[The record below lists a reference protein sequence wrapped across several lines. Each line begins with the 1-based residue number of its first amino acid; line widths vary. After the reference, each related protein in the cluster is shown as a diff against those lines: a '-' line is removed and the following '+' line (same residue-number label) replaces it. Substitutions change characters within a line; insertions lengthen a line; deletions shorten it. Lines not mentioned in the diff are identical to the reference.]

1 MLRYGVG
8 GFMNVHYDAFADRR
22 RHREE
27 QRMTGGRTTT
37 ILVYLNDTYEG
48 SATVFPNLTQRI
60 APERGKAIIFHNVD
74 TAGNV
79 LIESAH
85 LADVVTRGENGS

>member
-22 RHREE
+22 RHLEE

-74 TAGNV
+74 SG
-79 LIESAH
+79 
-85 LADVVTRGENGS
+85 